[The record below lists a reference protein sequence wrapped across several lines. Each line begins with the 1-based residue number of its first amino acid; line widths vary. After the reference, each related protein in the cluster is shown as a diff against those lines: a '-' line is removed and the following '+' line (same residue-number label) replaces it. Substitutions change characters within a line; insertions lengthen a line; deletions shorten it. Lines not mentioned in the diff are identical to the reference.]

1 MKIRCEQDS
10 IRLRLRKSELGQLRN
25 EHKLSTTL
33 HIPGGKSLTWEL
45 VLNDKSGDIHAEL
58 DNHAIRVLLPL
69 KDALHWMDT
78 ETVGMEAFVPNG
90 TAHQLHILVEK
101 DFPCKDRPEEDK
113 LDFFTELA
121 STQPPLC

>member
-25 EHKLSTTL
+25 EHKLSTSL
-33 HIPGGKSLTWEL
+33 HLPGGKSLSWEL
-45 VLNDKSGDIHAEL
+45 ILDDTSDDVQAVL
-58 DNHAIRVLLPL
+58 DNNVIKVVLPL
-69 KDALHWMDT
+69 QNALLWMDT
-78 ETVGMEAFVPNG
+78 ETVGLEAFVPNQ
-90 TAHQLHILVEK
+90 TTHQLHILVEK

-113 LDFFTELA
+113 MDFFIELA

>member
-33 HIPGGKSLTWEL
+33 HMPGGKTLIWEL
-45 VLNDKSGDIHAEL
+45 ILGDKSGDTHAEL
-58 DNHAIRVLLPL
+58 DNNAIKVVLPL
-69 KDALHWMDT
+69 QDALHWMNT

-121 STQPPLC
+121 ATQPPLC

>member
-25 EHKLSTTL
+25 EHKLSTTV
-33 HIPGGKSLTWEL
+33 HIPGGKSLVWEL
-45 VLNDKSGDIHAEL
+45 VLDDTSSDITADLESH
-58 DNHAIRVLLPL
+58 VLKVVLPL
-69 KDALHWMDT
+69 KDALQWMDT
-78 ETVGMEAFVPNG
+78 ETVGLEAFVPNG
-90 TAHQLHILVEK
+90 TPHQLHLLVEK

-121 STQPPLC
+121 ATQPPLC